1 MEGKFYPFCFQPCA
15 HCVVPFDAAAVML
28 PYRPTLLPVPALAWT
43 PELNSGQ
50 GMKDNQVSH

>member
-1 MEGKFYPFCFQPCA
+1 MERKFYPLFPGLCSLCL
-15 HCVVPFDAAAVML
+15 PFDAAAVML

-43 PELNSGQ
+43 PELNSEQ